1 MHYHTI
7 WKIKLCFSAN
17 QQTGSLPR
25 SFLFIRLALEQSSTP
40 SACCNA
46 SSQQLWLNASLLGL
60 EEHALPLHRH
70 PPNRKLAQMLCVCQA
85 SAAAELQ
92 PIQICWLQCKL
103 SAALELE
110 LEWKEQALLR
120 SPKPFKQEACCITR
134 QRCKR

>member
-1 MHYHTI
+1 MNYRTI

-25 SFLFIRLALEQSSTP
+25 SLLFIRLALQQSSTP

-60 EEHALPLHRH
+60 EEHALLLHRH
-70 PPNRKLAQMLCVCQA
+70 PSSRKLAQKLCVCQA
-85 SAAAELQ
+85 YAAAELQ
-92 PIQICWLQCKL
+92 RICLPQCKL
-103 SAALELE
+103 SAELD
-110 LEWKEQALLR
+110 LKDQALLR

-134 QRCKR
+134 QQCKH